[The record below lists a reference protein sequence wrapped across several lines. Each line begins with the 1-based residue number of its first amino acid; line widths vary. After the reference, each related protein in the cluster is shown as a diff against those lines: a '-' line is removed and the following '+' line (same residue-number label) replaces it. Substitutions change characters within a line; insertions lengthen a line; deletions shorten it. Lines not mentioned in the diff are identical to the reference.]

1 MTQLSP
7 NFTLDEFVA
16 SDTAAM
22 LGIDNTPPPEE
33 LACLEILADTME
45 KVRTLLGDK
54 PITINSGY
62 RCYELNVACGG
73 ADNSAHLS
81 GLAADFVCPEFGTPL
96 DICYV
101 LEPHMLE
108 LGIDQLIWEYE
119 GWVHL
124 GLTAGD
130 ARCQC
135 LTINETGTSEGL
147 PDVA

>member
-1 MTQLSP
+1 MTQLSEH
-7 NFTLDEFVA
+7 FTLQEFTA

-22 LGIDNTPPPEE
+22 MGIDNTPTPEAHTNLE
-33 LACLEILADTME
+33 LLAGVME
-45 KVRTLLGDK
+45 QVRTLLMDL
-54 PITINSGY
+54 PIIISSGY

-81 GLAADFVCPEFGTPL
+81 GLAADFTCPEFGTPL
-96 DICYV
+96 DICYA
-101 LEPHMLE
+101 LETFMPD

-130 ARCQC
+130 PRCQC
-135 LTINETGTSEGL
+135 LTINDSGTVEGF
-147 PDVA
+147 P